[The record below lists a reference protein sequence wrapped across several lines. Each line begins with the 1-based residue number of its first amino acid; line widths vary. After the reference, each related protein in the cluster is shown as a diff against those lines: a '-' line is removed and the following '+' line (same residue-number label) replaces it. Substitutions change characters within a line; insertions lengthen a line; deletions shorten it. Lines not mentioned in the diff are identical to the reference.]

1 MTFENAR
8 KLRSDLKAVA
18 AAVHKEE
25 RRLATGEWMALC
37 QLINVI
43 YYYSDKRNLLLLF
56 FLPSN
61 RL

>member
-37 QLINVI
+37 QRVGP
-43 YYYSDKRNLLLLF
+43 SDKRNLLLLF

-61 RL
+61 LL